1 MLRVER
7 QAMVTMV
14 CPSCHERFRYD
25 GRREL
30 DETQV
35 LETSAV
41 ADGPPL
47 TFRCGD
53 QVVHSCPVNPA

>member
-1 MLRVER
+1 
-7 QAMVTMV
+7 MVTMV

-35 LETSAV
+35 LETSSV

-47 TFRCGD
+47 IFRCGD